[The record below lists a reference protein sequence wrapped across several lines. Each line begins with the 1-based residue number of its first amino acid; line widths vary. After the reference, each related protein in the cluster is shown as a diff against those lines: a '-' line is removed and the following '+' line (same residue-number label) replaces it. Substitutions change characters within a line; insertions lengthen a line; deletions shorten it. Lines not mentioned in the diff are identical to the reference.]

1 MNDAEMNAAGT
12 GPGSPDGAAARV
24 LIIDDEPQIRRFLE
38 ISLRSEGF
46 RVSEAA
52 SGREGLERLATR
64 GAELVVLDLGLP
76 DIEGHEVLRQLRS
89 WSQVPVIVL
98 SVRAGEAEK
107 VRALDAGA
115 HDFVTKP
122 FGIQELMARVRAVLR
137 HHAAPQDASPL
148 FDDGHLRVDLAR
160 RTVQVAGE
168 AVALSRKEFAVLAML
183 VRYAGRVVTQ
193 QHLLRELWGPGH
205 VEDTHYLRV
214 VVGKI
219 RQHIADEAAAPRYL
233 RTEPGVGYR
242 FLGEVPVANPPVLPD
257 VGTNPPAR

>member
-1 MNDAEMNAAGT
+1 MSTSGTAAPGARSD
-12 GPGSPDGAAARV
+12 GSPATPARV

-46 RVSEAA
+46 LVSEAA
-52 SGREGLERLATR
+52 SGQEGLERLATR
-64 GAELVVLDLGLP
+64 GADLVVLDLGLP

-137 HHAAPQDASPL
+137 HNASPPDGAPV
-148 FDDGHLRVDLAR
+148 FDDGHLRIDLAR
-160 RTVQVAGE
+160 RTVQSEGE
-168 AVALSRKEFAVLAML
+168 TVALSRKEFAVLAML

-214 VVGKI
+214 VIGKI
-219 RQHIADEAAAPRYL
+219 RQRLGDEAAAPRYL

-242 FLGEVPVANPPVLPD
+242 FVGEA
-257 VGTNPPAR
+257 PAG